1 MNFAAYDNIMLEKLK
16 AKWGI
21 KSNWDIVAILIVF
34 AISGSSIMFVK
45 PVWFNIFGVTDA
57 TPTWLKFVIWL
68 AMVFPTYQAF
78 LLIYGFIFGQFKFF
92 WAKEKAMAKAIGRI
106 FKRKSASEGSADQ

>member
-1 MNFAAYDNIMLEKLK
+1 MIERLK

-21 KSNWDIVAILIVF
+21 ESNWDVVAILIVF
-34 AISGSSIMFVK
+34 SISGSSILFVK
-45 PVWFNIFGVTDA
+45 PLWYAVFNITTD
-57 TPTWLKFVIWL
+57 TPTWLRAVVWI

-92 WAKEKAMAKAIGRI
+92 WAKEKAMYNAVANL
-106 FKRKSASEGSADQ
+106 FRKKKTETL

>member
-1 MNFAAYDNIMLEKLK
+1 MLEKLK
-16 AKWGI
+16 TKWGI
-21 KSNWDIVAILIVF
+21 KSNWDVVAILIVF

-45 PVWFNIFGVTDA
+45 PIWYSIFGVSEA
-57 TPTWLKFVIWL
+57 TPTWLKIIIWI

-92 WAKEKAMAKAIGRI
+92 WAKEVKMVQIVGRL
-106 FKRKSASEGSADQ
+106 FKKRSTDKTID

>member
-1 MNFAAYDNIMLEKLK
+1 MLKKLK

-21 KSNWDIVAILIVF
+21 NSNWDVVAILIVF
-34 AISGSSIMFVK
+34 SISGSSIMFVK
-45 PVWFNIFGVTDA
+45 PIWFKLFGVTDT
-57 TPTWLKFVIWL
+57 TPTWLTVLIWV

-92 WAKEKAMAKAIGRI
+92 WIKEKKMAQAIGRI
-106 FKRKSASEGSADQ
+106 FKRKKSSDSPSHH